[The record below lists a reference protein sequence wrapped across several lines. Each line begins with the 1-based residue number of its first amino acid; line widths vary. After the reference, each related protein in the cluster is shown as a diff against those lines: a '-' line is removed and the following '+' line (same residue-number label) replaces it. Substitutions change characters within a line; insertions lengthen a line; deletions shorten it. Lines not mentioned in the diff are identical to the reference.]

1 MAETVSVKEPPQE
14 KPKFR
19 WKLPA
24 AEWAWL
30 HFKVA
35 LGLMLVIPMA
45 SSPTITQNTTYVFL
59 LIWVIF
65 IAIGTL
71 FSAVGLFLGNQRDV
85 DRKGAGYKFEM
96 TGLILMM
103 AGPLVFMLVQ
113 IGLLV
118 ESGGSRA
125 LGITFPYVIIAALVA
140 RMALLKTKSDRGTVI
155 VRYLDDDQ
163 LADGKKNARDDD

>member
-1 MAETVSVKEPPQE
+1 MAETVNPEEPPQE
-14 KPKFR
+14 KRKFR

-45 SSPTITQNTTYVFL
+45 SSSTLQQSTTWVFL
-59 LIWVIF
+59 LVWVIF
-65 IAIGTL
+65 IAIGTAA
-71 FSAVGLFLGNQRDV
+71 SAIGLFLGNQFDV
-85 DRKGAGYKFEM
+85 DQKRRGYRFEM
-96 TGLILMM
+96 TGLILML

-118 ESGGSRA
+118 ESGGNKGLAIS
-125 LGITFPYVIIAALVA
+125 FPYVIIAALIA
-140 RMALLKTKSDRGTVI
+140 RMALLRAKASRGTVI
-155 VRYLDDDQ
+155 VRYLSSDEIAAGEKD
-163 LADGKKNARDDD
+163 ARDDE